1 MAPIIKENWEIELMR
16 EAGRIAAGAVELM
29 KEIVVPGITTRQ
41 VDTEVEKFIRSKGA
55 VPTFKGYRGFTAS
68 ICASVNEEV
77 VHGIPGDRVLKEG
90 DIIGLDVGATYKN
103 YVGDTAVT
111 LPVGKIS
118 GQAQKLIDVTRDSL
132 SAAIAVIAPQEKLS
146 TISRTIQ
153 NYVESRGFSVVKKF
167 VGHGIG
173 SQMHEDPQVPNYVIE
188 PVESFEMILKPG
200 IVLAIE
206 PMVNEGTDD
215 VRTLKNGWTVVTR
228 DGKLS
233 AHFEHTVAVTDSGN
247 CVLTVL

>member
-68 ICASVNEEV
+68 ICASINEEV

>member
-1 MAPIIKENWEIELMR
+1 MR

-68 ICASVNEEV
+68 ICASINEEV

-90 DIIGLDVGATYKN
+90 DIIGLDVGAPYKN

>member
-1 MAPIIKENWEIELMR
+1 MR

-55 VPTFKGYRGFTAS
+55 TPTFKGYRGFTAS